1 MLSGLFKPPILS
13 LCRLHIG
20 SDLQHGLEKRR
31 ARLVGS
37 QEGVLEK
44 QQSEGGG
51 MENKWQRKLP
61 TTGSTAPGPSES
73 WRLEHPCSEEDCEVH
88 LGKRPA
94 PWAFPHASEE
104 ASPLDIESNPVHC
117 PVVGPGEAQ
126 GGLAQWY
133 AAARLP
139 AQAHPPSK
147 LPWEVDSSACGAVS
161 VPRRQPGSPEEIHCA
176 PSVNVQSLAL
186 GDPPPPAV
194 WSLAA
199 PSLTLF
205 PESGAQRL
213 PQTCAHTMQL
223 KGAEDRVLELEEDPL
238 LESRVHSRRPLEK
251 NEEPCELDGKPAK
264 CLSCPAGRGP
274 AVPSSAPPGGI
285 LMRTQVLQRAAPVPS
300 PRPASHGCTPTRGQ
314 TPESP
319 DGQPLLPQTGRP
331 SRSCL
336 PPTGDSWGVLAC
348 LCAVLWHLP
357 AVPALNRTGDP
368 GPGPSI
374 QKTYDLTRYLEHQLR
389 SLAGAYLNYLGP
401 PFNEPDFNPPRLG
414 AETLPRAT
422 VNLDVWRS
430 LNDKLRL
437 TQNYE
442 AYSHLLCYL
451 RGLNRQAA
459 TAELRRSL
467 AHFCTSLQ
475 GLLGSIAGVMAAL
488 GYPLP
493 QPGPGAEPAWAPGP
507 AHSDFLQKMDDFWL
521 LKELQTWLWRS
532 AKDFNRLKKKMQPA
546 AAAVTL
552 RLEARG
558 F

>member
-1 MLSGLFKPPILS
+1 M
-13 LCRLHIG
+13 
-20 SDLQHGLEKRR
+20 
-31 ARLVGS
+31 
-37 QEGVLEK
+37 
-44 QQSEGGG
+44 
-51 MENKWQRKLP
+51 
-61 TTGSTAPGPSES
+61 
-73 WRLEHPCSEEDCEVH
+73 WRH
-88 LGKRPA
+88 
-94 PWAFPHASEE
+94 
-104 ASPLDIESNPVHC
+104 
-117 PVVGPGEAQ
+117 
-126 GGLAQWY
+126 
-133 AAARLP
+133 
-139 AQAHPPSK
+139 
-147 LPWEVDSSACGAVS
+147 
-161 VPRRQPGSPEEIHCA
+161 
-176 PSVNVQSLAL
+176 
-186 GDPPPPAV
+186 
-194 WSLAA
+194 
-199 PSLTLF
+199 
-205 PESGAQRL
+205 
-213 PQTCAHTMQL
+213 
-223 KGAEDRVLELEEDPL
+223 
-238 LESRVHSRRPLEK
+238 
-251 NEEPCELDGKPAK
+251 KPAASCAGFQ
-264 CLSCPAGRGP
+264 CLHLNHRCLCPRCCQFCCLRYGD
-274 AVPSSAPPGGI
+274 I
-285 LMRTQVLQRAAPVPS
+285 L
-300 PRPASHGCTPTRGQ
+300 PRVEA
-314 TPESP
+314 
-319 DGQPLLPQTGRP
+319 LLIE
-331 SRSCL
+331 
-336 PPTGDSWGVLAC
+336 GDSWGMLAC
-348 LCAVLWHLP
+348 LCTVLWHLP

-389 SLAGAYLNYLGP
+389 SLAGTYLNYLGP

-493 QPGPGAEPAWAPGP
+493 QPLPGTEPTWAPGP

-532 AKDFNRLKKKMQPA
+532 AKDFNRLKKKMQPR

-552 RLEARG
+552 HLKAHG

>member
-1 MLSGLFKPPILS
+1 MGLLKLRRSRGSPSHSAS
-13 LCRLHIG
+13 LRER
-20 SDLQHGLEKRR
+20 SR
-31 ARLVGS
+31 ARPA
-37 QEGVLEK
+37 
-44 QQSEGGG
+44 
-51 MENKWQRKLP
+51 RP
-61 TTGSTAPGPSES
+61 
-73 WRLEHPCSEEDCEVH
+73 
-88 LGKRPA
+88 PA
-94 PWAFPHASEE
+94 PWTSEQQLHT
-104 ASPLDIESNPVHC
+104 AL
-117 PVVGPGEAQ
+117 Q
-126 GGLAQWY
+126 K
-133 AAARLP
+133 
-139 AQAHPPSK
+139 PS
-147 LPWEVDSSACGAVS
+147 
-161 VPRRQPGSPEEIHCA
+161 
-176 PSVNVQSLAL
+176 
-186 GDPPPPAV
+186 
-194 WSLAA
+194 
-199 PSLTLF
+199 
-205 PESGAQRL
+205 
-213 PQTCAHTMQL
+213 PQTPNPRGRVPVSSCA
-223 KGAEDRVLELEEDPL
+223 
-238 LESRVHSRRPLEK
+238 RP
-251 NEEPCELDGKPAK
+251 
-264 CLSCPAGRGP
+264 GP
-274 AVPSSAPPGGI
+274 
-285 LMRTQVLQRAAPVPS
+285 
-300 PRPASHGCTPTRGQ
+300 PRW
-314 TPESP
+314 
-319 DGQPLLPQTGRP
+319 
-331 SRSCL
+331 
-336 PPTGDSWGVLAC
+336 GDSWGMLAC
-348 LCAVLWHLP
+348 LCTVLWHLP

-389 SLAGAYLNYLGP
+389 SLAGTYLNYLGP

-493 QPGPGAEPAWAPGP
+493 QPLPGTEPTWAPGP

-532 AKDFNRLKKKMQPA
+532 AKDFNRLKKKMQTP

-552 RLEARG
+552 HLEAHG